1 MNISLKRIF
10 FFIIILSFYFCDN
23 KKNYDLINHNI
34 NDSIVYYN
42 DSIKNLNISDSLKK
56 SLNDKVFEL
65 NKFNKND
72 SIRIKNNDT
81 IAYNYFK
88 LNFFDDYNKVVKY
101 NYTESLKLKDTSRII
116 KSTINYGHYYLRR
129 NFYDSAFYYFDKSQ
143 KLYVASNQL
152 DKSNE
157 LAIEKATIQYYKG
170 DYLGSETTIFKSLS
184 FYKKKEDYL
193 KLNTAFTIIGLC
205 KMDLQEYDE
214 SIEYLTMA
222 SNLSKKMNSN
232 NSTDPILL
240 NNLGLVYFK
249 KEEYQKAIDYY
260 LKIINYPNIETDNF
274 QVYTFAKQ
282 FLTYSKFKLGDFK
295 NFQKEYDEIIQN
307 YKELNISLVQPYV
320 QLSEI
325 YEYKNESN
333 KAQEFALE
341 AYNISIKDGLY
352 RDKLLAIKQLANV
365 YPEKSKYYSNEYIKL
380 SDSIAAVDK
389 KVQNTFA
396 RIEYRVDELNSE
408 NLLLAERNKR
418 LIYYSVIGV
427 LILSMFYFYRWQKQK
442 QKELLLIQEQQKA
455 NEEVYSLMINQ
466 QNQMDLVKAQEQKRI
481 SQELHDAILGKLFGA
496 RMNLDY
502 LNGNESEEVKKNKE
516 KYIHEIIQVEK
527 QIRQISHELNDDQ
540 KAIINNYQLMIDRL
554 VEEQET
560 ILDQKIDYTINT
572 KIPWEKLTA
581 EEKINLYRIFQETF
595 HNINKYA
602 KAKKV
607 TFSLV
612 YNDNKLKINILD
624 DGKGFEMKKI
634 TKGIGIKNMKERA
647 KLINAIYTIESEIN
661 KGTRTQITLDIN
673 PNKEF

>member
-1 MNISLKRIF
+1 MNISFKKIF
-10 FFIIILSFYFCDN
+10 FLIIILSFYFCNN
-23 KKNYDLINHNI
+23 KKNYDTISHNI

-42 DSIKNLNISDSLKK
+42 DNIKNLSISDSLKK
-56 SLNDKVFEL
+56 SLNDKVFKL
-65 NKFNKND
+65 NKLNTND

-81 IAYNYFK
+81 IAYNYFR
-88 LNFFDDYNKVVKY
+88 LNYFDDYNKVVKY
-101 NYTESLKLKDTSRII
+101 NYSESLKLRDTSRII

-143 KLYVASNQL
+143 KLYIANNEV

-170 DYLGSETTIFKSLS
+170 DYLGSETTILKSLS
-184 FYKKKEDYL
+184 FFKKKNDNF
-193 KLNTAFTIIGLC
+193 KLNAAYTIIGLC
-205 KMDLQEYDE
+205 KMDLKEYDE
-214 SIEYLTMA
+214 SIEYLNLA
-222 SNLSKKMNSN
+222 LDLSKKINAN

-240 NNLGLVYFK
+240 NNIGLVYFK
-249 KEEYQKAIDYY
+249 KGDYKKAIEYY
-260 LKIINYPNIETDNF
+260 LQIINNTEVKTSNF

-282 FLTYSKFKLGDFK
+282 FLTYSKFKLGDIK
-295 NFQKEYDEIIQN
+295 NFESEYNEVIKN
-307 YKELNISLVQPYV
+307 YKNLNISLVQPYV

-325 YEYKNESN
+325 YEEKKDIN
-333 KAQEFALE
+333 KAQKLATE
-341 AYNISIKDGLY
+341 AYNISIKDNLF

-365 YPEKSKYYSNEYIKL
+365 FPDKAKYYSDEYVKL
-380 SDSIAAVDK
+380 NDSIATLDK
-389 KVQNTFA
+389 KIQNTFA
-396 RIEYRVDELNSE
+396 RIEYRVDELNNE
-408 NLLLAERNKR
+408 NLLLAERNKQ

-427 LILSMFYFYRWQKQK
+427 LLLSMFYFYRWQKQK
-442 QKELLLIQEQQKA
+442 QKELLLVQEQQQA
-455 NEEVYSLMINQ
+455 NEEVYNMMINQ
-466 QNQMDLVKAQEQKRI
+466 QNQMDFVKAQEQKRI

-496 RMNLDY
+496 RMNLDF
-502 LNGNESEEVKKNKE
+502 LNNNESEEIKKEKE
-516 KYIHEIIQVEK
+516 KYIQEIIQVEK

-540 KAIINNYQLMIDRL
+540 RTIINNYQMMIDKL

-560 ILDQKIDYTINT
+560 LLNLKIDYVFNE

-607 TFSLV
+607 IFSFTL
-612 YNDNKLKINILD
+612 DFNKLKISILD
-624 DGKGFEMKKI
+624 DGIGFDAKRI
-634 TKGIGIKNMKERA
+634 AKGIGIKNMKERA

-661 KGTRTQITLDIN
+661 KGTRTQIILEIN

>member
-10 FFIIILSFYFCDN
+10 FLIIILSFYFCDN

-101 NYTESLKLKDTSRII
+101 NYSESLKLKDTSRII

-222 SNLSKKMNSN
+222 SNLSKKINSN

-341 AYNISIKDGLY
+341 AYNVSIKDGLY

-365 YPEKSKYYSNEYIKL
+365 YPDKAKHYSNEYIKL

-418 LIYYSVIGV
+418 LIYYSVIGA
-427 LILSMFYFYRWQKQK
+427 LLLSMFYFYRWQKQK

-455 NEEVYSLMINQ
+455 NEEVYGLMINQ

-540 KAIINNYQLMIDRL
+540 KAIINNYQLMIDKL
-554 VEEQET
+554 VDEQET
-560 ILDQKIDYTINT
+560 ILNHKIDYTINT

-595 HNINKYA
+595 HNIIKYA

-612 YNDNKLKINILD
+612 FEYNKLKINILD
-624 DGKGFEMKKI
+624 DGKGFEMKKV

>member
-10 FFIIILSFYFCDN
+10 FLIIILSFYFCDN

-101 NYTESLKLKDTSRII
+101 NYSESLKLKDTSRII

-222 SNLSKKMNSN
+222 SNLSKKINSN

-307 YKELNISLVQPYV
+307 YNLMFNYPKYM
-320 QLSEI
+320 
-325 YEYKNESN
+325 
-333 KAQEFALE
+333 
-341 AYNISIKDGLY
+341 SIK
-352 RDKLLAIKQLANV
+352 
-365 YPEKSKYYSNEYIKL
+365 
-380 SDSIAAVDK
+380 
-389 KVQNTFA
+389 
-396 RIEYRVDELNSE
+396 
-408 NLLLAERNKR
+408 
-418 LIYYSVIGV
+418 
-427 LILSMFYFYRWQKQK
+427 M
-442 QKELLLIQEQQKA
+442 
-455 NEEVYSLMINQ
+455 
-466 QNQMDLVKAQEQKRI
+466 
-481 SQELHDAILGKLFGA
+481 
-496 RMNLDY
+496 
-502 LNGNESEEVKKNKE
+502 
-516 KYIHEIIQVEK
+516 
-527 QIRQISHELNDDQ
+527 
-540 KAIINNYQLMIDRL
+540 
-554 VEEQET
+554 
-560 ILDQKIDYTINT
+560 
-572 KIPWEKLTA
+572 
-581 EEKINLYRIFQETF
+581 
-595 HNINKYA
+595 
-602 KAKKV
+602 KV
-607 TFSLV
+607 T
-612 YNDNKLKINILD
+612 KLKNLH
-624 DGKGFEMKKI
+624 
-634 TKGIGIKNMKERA
+634 
-647 KLINAIYTIESEIN
+647 
-661 KGTRTQITLDIN
+661 
-673 PNKEF
+673 

>member
-10 FFIIILSFYFCDN
+10 FLIIILSFYFCDN

-101 NYTESLKLKDTSRII
+101 NYSESLKLKDTSRII

-222 SNLSKKMNSN
+222 SNLSKKINSN

-341 AYNISIKDGLY
+341 AYNVSIKDGLY

-365 YPEKSKYYSNEYIKL
+365 YPDKAKHYSNEYIKL

-418 LIYYSVIGV
+418 LIYYSVIGA
-427 LILSMFYFYRWQKQK
+427 LLLSMFYFYRWQKQK

-455 NEEVYSLMINQ
+455 NEEVYGLMINQ

-527 QIRQISHELNDDQ
+527 TN
-540 KAIINNYQLMIDRL
+540 
-554 VEEQET
+554 
-560 ILDQKIDYTINT
+560 
-572 KIPWEKLTA
+572 
-581 EEKINLYRIFQETF
+581 
-595 HNINKYA
+595 
-602 KAKKV
+602 
-607 TFSLV
+607 
-612 YNDNKLKINILD
+612 
-624 DGKGFEMKKI
+624 
-634 TKGIGIKNMKERA
+634 
-647 KLINAIYTIESEIN
+647 
-661 KGTRTQITLDIN
+661 
-673 PNKEF
+673 